1 MYGTHTRTTH
11 TKKGCELPEDDS
23 IKAYNTLARKLLP
36 LDEPYPKYTAG
47 HLFAAQYVQAAV
59 RGFLA
64 RYGISHRGGE
74 TAAAVQAAA
83 DAGAAGPQPAA
94 PAGGS
99 AAISAGGRSGGGSS
113 GGASDM

>member
-1 MYGTHTRTTH
+1 MAPIYTYDPHNT
-11 TKKGCELPEDDS
+11 GCELPEDDS

-74 TAAAVQAAA
+74 AAAAVQAAA
-83 DAGAAGPQPAA
+83 AAGAAGPQPAHA
-94 PAGGS
+94 
-99 AAISAGGRSGGGSS
+99 GRSRR
-113 GGASDM
+113 M